1 MQPVKS
7 SDPAVAWKLIAY
19 FAAVMVGAAILTPL
33 LFWAGKSFADSVD
46 SSSGSTLGWLSSA
59 LRRGEF
65 SRYFNRAALITALVL
80 VFPMVRWAGFNRS
93 LFPEWSPAASGLRH
107 CIVGFAA
114 AATLLL
120 LLGWGLIGG
129 GAYKLKPEPSWTSV
143 GSALVAAF
151 SVGFIEEIFFRGALL
166 GLFLKSLS
174 RVQALLWC
182 TFIFAIVHFLKPPES
197 FVLLPESV
205 TWMSGFALIGQ
216 ILKSFSNLNFLL
228 AEFLTLFAVGWVL
241 AQASIKTGRLWVSI
255 GLHAG
260 WVFGLKYFSALTFST
275 RALKHGDMLP
285 WIGTNLKV
293 GLLPLV
299 VVLVTGWLVLRL
311 TTQKDQVELANR
323 KIRLQEAEPRET

>member
-1 MQPVKS
+1 MKS

-19 FAAVMVGAAILTPL
+19 FAAVMVGAAILTPV
-33 LFWAGKSFADSVD
+33 LFWAGKSFAASMDA
-46 SSSGSTLGWLSSA
+46 SGSEGFGWLSSA
-59 LRRGEF
+59 LRRGDF
-65 SRYFNRAALITALVL
+65 SRYFNRAVLIMAIVL
-80 VFPMVRWAGFNRS
+80 VYPMVRWAGFDRS
-93 LFPEWSPAASGLRH
+93 LFPKWSPASSGLRH
-107 CIVGFAA
+107 CLVGFFGAA
-114 AATLLL
+114 ALLL

-129 GAYKLKPEPSWTSV
+129 GAYKLKPEPSWSSV

-151 SVGFIEEIFFRGALL
+151 SVGFIEEFFFRGALL

-174 RVQALLWC
+174 RAQALIWC

-205 TWMSGFALIGQ
+205 TWLSGFAMIGQ

-241 AQASIKTGRLWVSI
+241 AQARLKTGRLWVSI

-275 RALKHGDMLP
+275 RASKHGDMLP

-299 VVLVTGWLVLRL
+299 VVLFTGWLVLRF
-311 TTQKDQVELANR
+311 TAQKDQVTLAN
-323 KIRLQEAEPRET
+323 K

>member
-1 MQPVKS
+1 MKS

-19 FAAVMVGAAILTPL
+19 FAAVMVGAAILTPV
-33 LFWAGKSFADSVD
+33 LFWAGKSFAASMDA
-46 SSSGSTLGWLSSA
+46 SGSEGFGWLSSA
-59 LRRGEF
+59 LRRGDF
-65 SRYFNRAALITALVL
+65 SRYFNRAVLIMAIVL
-80 VFPMVRWAGFNRS
+80 VYPMVRLAGFDRS
-93 LFPEWSPAASGLRH
+93 LFPKWSPASSGLRH
-107 CIVGFAA
+107 CLVGFFAA
-114 AATLLL
+114 AALLL

-129 GAYKLKPEPSWTSV
+129 GAYKLKPEPSWSSV
-143 GSALVAAF
+143 GSALIAAF
-151 SVGFIEEIFFRGALL
+151 SVGFIEEFFFRGALL

-174 RVQALLWC
+174 RAQALIWC

-205 TWMSGFALIGQ
+205 TWLSGFAMIGQ
-216 ILKSFSNLNFLL
+216 ILKSFGNLNFLL

-241 AQASIKTGRLWVSI
+241 AQARLKTGRLWVSI

-299 VVLVTGWLVLRL
+299 VVLFTGWLVLRF
-311 TTQKDQVELANR
+311 TAQKDQVTLAN
-323 KIRLQEAEPRET
+323 K

>member
-19 FAAVMVGAAILTPL
+19 FAAVMVGAAILTPV
-33 LFWAGKSFADSVD
+33 LFWAGKSFAASMDA
-46 SSSGSTLGWLSSA
+46 SGSEGLGWLSSA
-59 LRRGEF
+59 LRRGDF
-65 SRYFNRAALITALVL
+65 SRYFNRAVLIMALVL
-80 VFPMVRWAGFNRS
+80 VYPMVRWAGFDRS
-93 LFPEWSPAASGLRH
+93 LFPKWSPASSGLRH
-107 CIVGFAA
+107 CLVGFFGAA
-114 AATLLL
+114 ALLL

-129 GAYKLKPEPSWTSV
+129 GAYKLKPEPSWSSV
-143 GSALVAAF
+143 GSALIAAF
-151 SVGFIEEIFFRGALL
+151 SVGFIEEFFFRGALL

-174 RVQALLWC
+174 RAQALIWC

-205 TWMSGFALIGQ
+205 TWLSGFAMIGQ
-216 ILKSFSNLNFLL
+216 ILKSFGNLNFLL

-241 AQASIKTGRLWVSI
+241 AQARLKTGRLWVSI

-275 RALKHGDMLP
+275 RASKHGDMLP

-299 VVLVTGWLVLRL
+299 VVLFTGWLVLRF
-311 TTQKDQVELANR
+311 TAQKDQVTLAN
-323 KIRLQEAEPRET
+323 K

>member
-1 MQPVKS
+1 MKS

-19 FAAVMVGAAILTPL
+19 FAAVMVGAAILTPV
-33 LFWAGKSFADSVD
+33 LFWAGKSFAALMDA
-46 SSSGSTLGWLSSA
+46 SGSEGFGWLSSA
-59 LRRGEF
+59 LRRGDF
-65 SRYFNRAALITALVL
+65 SRYFNRAVLIIALVL
-80 VFPMVRWAGFNRS
+80 VYPMVRWAGFDRS
-93 LFPEWSPAASGLRH
+93 LFPKWSPASSGLRH
-107 CIVGFAA
+107 CLVGFFAA
-114 AATLLL
+114 AALLL

-129 GAYKLKPEPSWTSV
+129 GAYKLKPEPSWSSV
-143 GSALVAAF
+143 GSALIAAF
-151 SVGFIEEIFFRGALL
+151 SVGFIEEFFFRGALL

-174 RVQALLWC
+174 RAQALIWC

-205 TWMSGFALIGQ
+205 TWLSGFAMIGQ

-241 AQASIKTGRLWVSI
+241 AQARLKTGRLWVSI

-299 VVLVTGWLVLRL
+299 VVLFTGWLVLRF
-311 TTQKDQVELANR
+311 TAQKDQVTLAN
-323 KIRLQEAEPRET
+323 K

>member
-19 FAAVMVGAAILTPL
+19 FAAVMVGAAILTPV
-33 LFWAGKSFADSVD
+33 LFWAGKSFAASMDA
-46 SSSGSTLGWLSSA
+46 SGSEGFGWLSSA
-59 LRRGEF
+59 LRRGDF
-65 SRYFNRAALITALVL
+65 SRYFNRAVLIMAIVL
-80 VFPMVRWAGFNRS
+80 VYPMVRWAGFDRS
-93 LFPEWSPAASGLRH
+93 LFPKWSPASSGLRH
-107 CIVGFAA
+107 CLVGFFGAA
-114 AATLLL
+114 ALLL

-129 GAYKLKPEPSWTSV
+129 GAYKLKPEPSWSSV
-143 GSALVAAF
+143 GSALIAAF
-151 SVGFIEEIFFRGALL
+151 SVGFIEEFFFRGALL

-174 RVQALLWC
+174 RAQALIWC

-205 TWMSGFALIGQ
+205 TWLSGFAMIGQ

-241 AQASIKTGRLWVSI
+241 AQARLKTGRLWVSI

-275 RALKHGDMLP
+275 RASKHGDMLP

-299 VVLVTGWLVLRL
+299 VVLFTGWLVLRF
-311 TTQKDQVELANR
+311 TAQKDQVTLAN
-323 KIRLQEAEPRET
+323 K

>member
-19 FAAVMVGAAILTPL
+19 FAAVMVGAAILTPV
-33 LFWAGKSFADSVD
+33 LFWAGKSFATSMDA
-46 SSSGSTLGWLSSA
+46 SGSEGFGWLSSA
-59 LRRGEF
+59 LRRGDF
-65 SRYFNRAALITALVL
+65 SRYFNRAVLIMAIVL
-80 VFPMVRWAGFNRS
+80 VYPMVRLAGFDRS
-93 LFPEWSPAASGLRH
+93 LFPKWSPASSGLRH
-107 CIVGFAA
+107 CLVGFFAA
-114 AATLLL
+114 AALLL

-129 GAYKLKPEPSWTSV
+129 GAYKLKPEPSWSSV
-143 GSALVAAF
+143 GSALIAAF
-151 SVGFIEEIFFRGALL
+151 SVGFIEEFFFRGALL

-174 RVQALLWC
+174 RAQALIWC

-205 TWMSGFALIGQ
+205 TWLSGFAMIGQ
-216 ILKSFSNLNFLL
+216 ILKSFGNLNFLL

-241 AQASIKTGRLWVSI
+241 AQARLKTGRLWVSI

-299 VVLVTGWLVLRL
+299 VVLFTGWLVLRF
-311 TTQKDQVELANR
+311 TAQKDQVTLAN
-323 KIRLQEAEPRET
+323 K

>member
-1 MQPVKS
+1 MKS

-19 FAAVMVGAAILTPL
+19 FAAVMVGAAILTPV
-33 LFWAGKSFADSVD
+33 LFWAGKSFAASMDA
-46 SSSGSTLGWLSSA
+46 SGSEGFGWLSSA
-59 LRRGEF
+59 LRRGDF
-65 SRYFNRAALITALVL
+65 SRYFNRAVLIMAIVL
-80 VFPMVRWAGFNRS
+80 VYPMVRWAGFDRS
-93 LFPEWSPAASGLRH
+93 LFPKWSPASSGLRH
-107 CIVGFAA
+107 CLVGFFGAA
-114 AATLLL
+114 ALLL

-129 GAYKLKPEPSWTSV
+129 GAYKLKPEPSWSSV
-143 GSALVAAF
+143 GSALIAAF
-151 SVGFIEEIFFRGALL
+151 SVGFIEEFFFRGALL

-174 RVQALLWC
+174 RAQALIWC

-205 TWMSGFALIGQ
+205 TWLSGFAMIGQ

-241 AQASIKTGRLWVSI
+241 AQARLKTGRLWVSI

-275 RALKHGDMLP
+275 RASKHGDMLP

-299 VVLVTGWLVLRL
+299 VVLFTGWLVLRF
-311 TTQKDQVELANR
+311 TAQKDQVTLAN
-323 KIRLQEAEPRET
+323 K

>member
-59 LRRGEF
+59 LRRGEL
-65 SRYFNRAALITALVL
+65 SRYFNRAALIAALVL
-80 VFPMVRWAGFNRS
+80 VYPMVRWAGFNRS

-151 SVGFIEEIFFRGALL
+151 SVGFIEEI
-166 GLFLKSLS
+166 
-174 RVQALLWC
+174 
-182 TFIFAIVHFLKPPES
+182 HFLKPPES

>member
-19 FAAVMVGAAILTPL
+19 FSAVMLGAAILTPA

-46 SSSGSTLGWLSSA
+46 AGGGGAFGWLGSA
-59 LRRGEF
+59 LRRGDF
-65 SRYFNRAALITALVL
+65 SRYFNRAVLITALVL
-80 VFPMVRWAGFNRS
+80 VYPMVRWAGFDRS
-93 LFPEWSPAASGLRH
+93 LFPKWTPASSGLRH
-107 CIVGFAA
+107 CLVGFIAA
-114 AATLLL
+114 ASLLL
-120 LLGWGLIGG
+120 LLGWGLIEG
-129 GAYKLKPEPSWTSV
+129 GAYKLKPEPFWSSV
-143 GSALVAAF
+143 GGALFAAF
-151 SVGFIEEIFFRGALL
+151 SVGFIEEFFFRGALL

-174 RVQALLWC
+174 RMQALIWC
-182 TFIFAIVHFLKPPES
+182 TFIFAIVHFLKPPET

-205 TWMSGFALIGQ
+205 TWMSGFTMIGQ

-241 AQASIKTGRLWVSI
+241 AQARMKTGRLWVSI

-275 RALKHGDMLP
+275 RALKHGDLLP

-293 GLLPLV
+293 GLLPFA
-299 VVLVTGWLVLRL
+299 VVLFTGWLVLRF
-311 TTQKDQVELANR
+311 TARKDQVALANR